1 MLIKILTFFQF
12 MTSALAGNSTY
23 MTSLYTDLLDGYQ
36 KVVRPG
42 TNYSKPTHVNSAFNF
57 VSLRKVDE
65 INAEFEMFGYFVI
78 NWKDER
84 LAWDPSAYGGI
95 KRTKFASTDIWIPYI
110 MLGSGSGGS
119 MRLHTAMSL
128 VSVRY
133 DGNSTW
139 VPGDLYKGACILDVW
154 KYPADVQECE
164 FNFLFWGS
172 NLNEIEL
179 VVNEKVYKSGFFT
192 PNPMW
197 ILLDKTTAKFSGSY
211 KTPQIIVQLNI
222 ERRQQ
227 FSIINILLP
236 MLFISLGNVCVF
248 LLPPDSGE
256 RIGFSITFLL
266 AISVFITIVS
276 DTLPQV
282 SYPNVPLISI
292 VVFTLLVVSIV
303 IMVCTIY
310 SSRCHLAT
318 DNGDIPSVVKK
329 FTTFLK
335 RRRQA
340 NKQNGVKKIHVLPTN
355 KDNTSVKN
363 EIPKAA
369 FETEFEVSWKDVG
382 DMFDQICVCVFLF
395 VIVCTCMTFILIVK
409 T

>member
-1 MLIKILTFFQF
+1 MLIQILTFFLF
-12 MTSALAGNSTY
+12 VISALAGNSTD
-23 MTSLYTDLLDGYQ
+23 MTALHMDLLNGYQ

-42 TNYSKPTHVNSAFNF
+42 TNYSTPTPIYSAFNF
-57 VSLRKVDE
+57 ISLRKVDE
-65 INAEFEMFGYFVI
+65 INAEFKMIGYFVI

-84 LAWDPSAYGGI
+84 LAWDPSAYGDI
-95 KRTKFASTDIWIPYI
+95 ERTVFQSTDIWIPYI
-110 MLGSGSGGS
+110 MLGTSSGDI
-119 MRLHTAMSL
+119 MRLHSVMSL
-128 VSVRY
+128 VTVTS
-133 DGNSTW
+133 DGTSFW
-139 VPGDLYKGACILDVW
+139 FPGDAYSAACILDVW
-154 KYPADVQECE
+154 KYPADVQTCY

-172 NLNEIEL
+172 NVNEIEL
-179 VVNEKVYKSGFFT
+179 IVHEKVAKSGFFT
-192 PNPMW
+192 ENPMW
-197 ILLDKTTAKFSGSY
+197 IVVDNMAAKFSGTVD
-211 KTPQIIVQLNI
+211 TPQMILEVSF
-222 ERRQQ
+222 ERRQR

-292 VVFTLLVVSIV
+292 VVFALLVVSIV

-318 DNGDIPSVVKK
+318 DNEHIPSAIKN

-335 RRRQA
+335 RRRA
-340 NKQNGVKKIHVLPTN
+340 NKHNGVKKIQPFN
-355 KDNTSVKN
+355 DEDNYEKH
-363 EIPKAA
+363 ELPKAA
-369 FETEFEVSWKDVG
+369 FETELDVSWKDVG
-382 DMFDQICVCVFLF
+382 EMFDQICVCVFLF
-395 VIVCTCMTFILIVK
+395 VIVGNCTTFIIIVS